1 MTSKVTIRTAQER
14 DLDDLARFEV
24 AIAEVSFGSEAVT
37 DPFVHKGKLAKALD
51 RDRESM
57 FVAVDVADRAVGWLW
72 FAVNTNFLTGQRYA
86 NFRSLAVT
94 PGPGNGHIGE
104 ALIEHALAFAES
116 QGLAEVVGRV
126 HVGNDGMRVLYRKM
140 GFEPVHLTMR
150 IRLAGGDADR

>member
-1 MTSKVTIRTAQER
+1 MRIRTAEER

-37 DPFVHKGKLAKALD
+37 DPAVHKGKLAKALD

-57 FVAVDVADRAVGWLW
+57 FVAVDGADRAIGWLW

-94 PGPGNGHIGE
+94 PDPESGRIGE
-104 ALIEHALAFAES
+104 ALIEHALAFAGS
-116 QGLAEVVGRV
+116 QGLAEVVGKV
-126 HVGNDGMRVLYRKM
+126 HVGNDGMRVLYRRM

-150 IRLAGGDADR
+150 RRLAGGDADG